1 MLKATF
7 VRSEDTA
14 DHIKTFWFEPEK
26 PIHFVAGQFT
36 ELYLPHPNADER
48 GVKHWFT
55 ISASPTDKLISITTK
70 FAAEHGS
77 TFKQTLAA
85 LQPGAIVDIAEPMG
99 DFVLPK
105 DMTIPLVFIGGG
117 IGITPFHSMS
127 KWLQDTDEQR
137 NIRMLYAANHLEEVA
152 FRDLFESVTQDLKI
166 ILSDPPADWR
176 GLTGHLTAE
185 KIQELIPD
193 LIAQRIYISGPEPM
207 VEVLGEDLEK
217 QGIPKENL
225 VIDYFPGY
233 TPI

>member
-1 MLKATF
+1 
-7 VRSEDTA
+7 
-14 DHIKTFWFEPEK
+14 
-26 PIHFVAGQFT
+26 
-36 ELYLPHPNADER
+36 
-48 GVKHWFT
+48 
-55 ISASPTDKLISITTK
+55 
-70 FAAEHGS
+70 AAEHGS

-193 LIAQRIYISGPEPM
+193 LIAQRIYISGPE
-207 VEVLGEDLEK
+207 
-217 QGIPKENL
+217 
-225 VIDYFPGY
+225 
-233 TPI
+233 